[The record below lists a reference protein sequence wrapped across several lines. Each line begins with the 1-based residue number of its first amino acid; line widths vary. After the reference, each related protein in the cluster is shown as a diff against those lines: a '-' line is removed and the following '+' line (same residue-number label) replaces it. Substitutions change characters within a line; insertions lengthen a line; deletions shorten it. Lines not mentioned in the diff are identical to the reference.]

1 MSSPRITIAIPTYNR
16 CQVLMECLQSLQRQT
31 MAAFECFVLD
41 DGGSTDGTPQQVQAL
56 VAEDGRF
63 HYVLLAESGCVVGR
77 NTGFAQGSA
86 PILVTLDDD
95 VELVDPATLDFILA
109 QFDDDPRLGVLGLS
123 EYFLN
128 DKAKGASVPLPDL
141 TWRQIFRDTNLYT
154 PGKISRWGW
163 IGSKF
168 HALPFGQAHEVDHV
182 RSSSMGIRRT
192 AFDAVGGFNPL
203 YTAQGYGYRYETD
216 LCVRIKRAGWRIVFT
231 ACLPQ
236 TYHKT
241 AERARG
247 WTRGSVK
254 DLNYARY
261 TNRNNMFFFLK
272 TYWNHILLAPIFLI
286 WDMLVGST
294 AQPGLYR
301 LWRHV
306 RADRAIIRASLAGKW
321 WGWRMY
327 WQERRQHLSS

>member
-1 MSSPRITIAIPTYNR
+1 
-16 CQVLMECLQSLQRQT
+16 MECLHSLQQQT
-31 MAAFECFVLD
+31 MRDFECFVLD
-41 DGGSTDGTPQQVQAL
+41 DGGSTDGTLEQVQAL
-56 VAEDGRF
+56 ASEDSRF
-63 HYVLLAESGCVVGR
+63 HLTPLAESGCVVGR
-77 NTGFAQGSA
+77 NTGFAHGSA

-95 VELVDPATLDFILA
+95 VELTDASTLDFILA
-109 QFDDDPRLGVLGLS
+109 QFAADDRLGVVGLS

-128 DKAKGASVPLPDL
+128 GKALGKHEPLPPL
-141 TWRQIFRDTNLYT
+141 TWRQIWRDTNMYT

-168 HALPFGQAHEVDHV
+168 HVLPFGQTHEVDHV
-182 RSSSMGIRRT
+182 RSSSMAIRRS

-216 LCVRIKRAGWRIVFT
+216 LCLRIKWAGWRIVFT

-247 WTRGSVK
+247 WKRGSLQ

-261 TNRNNMFFFLK
+261 TQQHVFLPQE
-272 TYWNHILLAPIFLI
+272 LLESSA
-286 WDMLVGST
+286 VGPHFPDLGY
-294 AQPGLYR
+294 AGGQF
-301 LWRHV
+301 
-306 RADRAIIRASLAGKW
+306 RAARPVSVMAARP
-321 WGWRMY
+321 R
-327 WQERRQHLSS
+327 